1 MIDFDKV
8 IKTATKSGRLF
19 FGVKKAM
26 AAAQSGRAVA
36 VILSSS
42 CPPGILRQLQHHA
55 ALSNLPVHLY
65 PSPSADLG
73 LVCGKPFAVSA
84 VTIRTLSDSSLLK
97 ALRAP
102 EGGGG

>member
-1 MIDFDKV
+1 MIDFEKV

-19 FGVKKAM
+19 FGFKKAM

-36 VILSSS
+36 VIVSST
-42 CPPGILRQLQHHA
+42 CPPGLLHQLLHHA
-55 ALSNLPVHLY
+55 ALSNLPVHTY
-65 PSPSADLG
+65 PSTSADLG
-73 LVCGKPFAVSA
+73 LVCGKPFAVST

-102 EGGGG
+102 